1 MKTYKAIKPEHLS
14 ENDEAI
20 DLVNINDEN
29 DVIMA
34 APDNFQVGEILT
46 EDQIEVKEC
55 NYVDEQGTGTAPF
68 AFKILTDEQACEAQ
82 DSARYED
89 SLLYGGK

>member
-34 APDNFQVGEILT
+34 APNQFEVGEILT

-68 AFKILTDEQACEAQ
+68 AFRIYTDE
-82 DSARYED
+82 
-89 SLLYGGK
+89 